1 MDRDQLIEL
10 VPHYI
15 AMLLLVFGT
24 LAVVRSVAG
33 DIGFWAELIIVV
45 IVVVAYRP
53 LVRQLGVEP
62 SAWQQQRQK

>member
-10 VPHYI
+10 IPHYV

-24 LAVVRSVAG
+24 LAIVRSFTG
-33 DIGFWAELIIVV
+33 ELSFWAELIIVL

-53 LVRQLGVEP
+53 IVKQLDVEP
-62 SAWQQQRQK
+62 SAWKNQR

>member
-10 VPHYI
+10 VPHYV

-24 LAVVRSVAG
+24 LTVVRTIAG

-53 LVRQLGVEP
+53 LVRQLDVEP
-62 SAWQQQRQK
+62 SAWREQR

>member
-24 LAVVRSVAG
+24 LAVVRSFAG
-33 DIGFWAELIIVV
+33 EIGFWAELIIVI

-53 LVRQLGVEP
+53 IVKQLDVEP
-62 SAWQQQRQK
+62 SAWKNRR

>member
-10 VPHYI
+10 VPHYV

-24 LAVVRSVAG
+24 LTVVRTIAG

-45 IVVVAYRP
+45 VVVVAYRP
-53 LVRQLGVEP
+53 LVRQFDVEP
-62 SAWQQQRQK
+62 SAWREQR